1 MMTTPAP
8 MSPAPPLP
16 DGVVPASGARR
27 LGAFLIDAVL
37 ITVAYYGIT
46 AVALAM
52 GLASGSIETLMTMT
66 TVSGLI
72 VIALVAAMTAWLWTR
87 GYTPGHRLLGLRWAA
102 WDGAGPAGA
111 RSVGW
116 YALAGLV
123 GTPTLGVVPIIT
135 LLVTDPQGRNWIDRV
150 CGTVVVIAGPAG
162 PAAPRSGPVAVPG
175 TAGMSRAPGA
185 AGPVPAFVE
194 DTQEQPALTASQ
206 LRDRLG
212 AAATAGVTSG
222 PFAAP
227 AATSAAAVAPEPI
240 GDGPL
245 FAPPPAPTGPA
256 AAPGAGAAAS
266 PPAPAVGAGFISSV
280 PWETPAPAA
289 APAPTPAAS
298 ASATPAAMPPVP
310 PPPAPAPAAPP
321 APGAMPPV
329 PPPPAARRLDRD
341 RAAMP
346 PVPPPPAVPE
356 AAPAAAPA
364 AAIDEGP
371 TVARTALPRAGATL
385 VMDTGQRIALV
396 APRTLLGRAP
406 VAVPPWDKADTVP
419 VIDPDRSISKTHLA
433 VLLDGDRLSVRE
445 LGSTNGSAVVAA
457 DGARTTLLMGQD
469 VVVPDGARVELGD
482 RSFTVER

>member
-1 MMTTPAP
+1 MTTTPAP
-8 MSPAPPLP
+8 MSPAPQLP
-16 DGVVPASGARR
+16 DGVVPAPGARR

-123 GTPTLGVVPIIT
+123 GIPTLGIVPIIT

-150 CGTVVVIAGPAG
+150 CGTVVVAAGPGGA
-162 PAAPRSGPVAVPG
+162 AAPRPGPVAVPG
-175 TAGMSRAPGA
+175 AAGAPKPPGAPRA
-185 AGPVPAFVE
+185 AGPAPAFVE
-194 DTQEQPALTASQ
+194 DTQEQPPLTASQ

-212 AAATAGVTSG
+212 AAATAGAASG

-227 AATSAAAVAPEPI
+227 ASAAAAAPEPI

-256 AAPGAGAAAS
+256 AAPGAGAAVS

-289 APAPTPAAS
+289 S
-298 ASATPAAMPPVP
+298 
-310 PPPAPAPAAPP
+310 APAAP
-321 APGAMPPV
+321 
-329 PPPPAARRLDRD
+329 
-341 RAAMP
+341 AAMP

-356 AAPAAAPA
+356 AAPA

>member
-1 MMTTPAP
+1 MTTTPAP

-16 DGVVPASGARR
+16 GGVVPAPGARR

-52 GLASGSIETLMTMT
+52 GLSSGSIDTLMTMT

-72 VIALVAAMTAWLWTR
+72 IIALAAAMTAWLWTR

-162 PAAPRSGPVAVPG
+162 TAAPRSGPVAVPG

-212 AAATAGVTSG
+212 AAATAGAASG

-227 AATSAAAVAPEPI
+227 ASAAAPAPEPI

-256 AAPGAGAAAS
+256 AALGAVAGS
-266 PPAPAVGAGFISSV
+266 PPASAVGAGFISSV
-280 PWETPAPAA
+280 PWETGGPAASPAPAA
-289 APAPTPAAS
+289 SAPS
-298 ASATPAAMPPVP
+298 
-310 PPPAPAPAAPP
+310 

-329 PPPPAARRLDRD
+329 PPPPAA
-341 RAAMP
+341 
-346 PVPPPPAVPE
+346 PE
-356 AAPAAAPA
+356 AAAAGAPA

-406 VAVPPWDKADTVP
+406 VAVSPWEEADTVP
-419 VIDPDRSISKTHLA
+419 VTDPDRSISKTHLA

-469 VVVPDGARVELGD
+469 VAVPDGARVELGD

>member
-1 MMTTPAP
+1 MTTTPAP
-8 MSPAPPLP
+8 MSPAPQLP
-16 DGVVPASGARR
+16 DGVVPAPGARR

-116 YALAGLV
+116 YILAVLIGV
-123 GTPTLGVVPIIT
+123 PTLGVATILT
-135 LLVTDPQGRNWIDRV
+135 LLITDPQGRNWIDCV
-150 CGTVVVIAGPAG
+150 CGTVVVTARPGGPV
-162 PAAPRSGPVAVPG
+162 APRSGRSVPG
-175 TAGMSRAPGA
+175 TAGGAMGPGA
-185 AGPVPAFVE
+185 SAPAPAFVE
-194 DTQEQPALTASQ
+194 DTQEQPPLTASQ

-212 AAATAGVTSG
+212 AAAAAGAADG
-222 PFAAP
+222 PFAAIP
-227 AATSAAAVAPEPI
+227 AIPTVPTAPTALAAPVALAAAAEPI
-240 GDGPL
+240 GDGRI
-245 FAPPPAPTGPA
+245 FAP
-256 AAPGAGAAAS
+256 
-266 PPAPAVGAGFISSV
+266 
-280 PWETPAPAA
+280 TPAPAG
-289 APAPTPAAS
+289 PAPVPA
-298 ASATPAAMPPVP
+298 
-310 PPPAPAPAAPP
+310 
-321 APGAMPPV
+321 
-329 PPPPAARRLDRD
+329 
-341 RAAMP
+341 
-346 PVPPPPAVPE
+346 
-356 AAPAAAPA
+356 
-364 AAIDEGP
+364 
-371 TVARTALPRAGATL
+371 ATL

-406 VAVPPWDKADTVP
+406 VAVAPWEEADTVP
-419 VIDPDRSISKTHLA
+419 VTDPDRSISKTHLA

>member
-1 MMTTPAP
+1 MTTTPAP

-46 AVALAM
+46 AVGLAM
-52 GLASGSIETLMTMT
+52 GLASNSIDTLMTMT

-72 VIALVAAMTAWLWTR
+72 IIALAAAMTAWLWTR

-162 PAAPRSGPVAVPG
+162 SAAPRSGPVAVPG

-212 AAATAGVTSG
+212 AAATAGTASG

-227 AATSAAAVAPEPI
+227 ASAAAPEPI

-256 AAPGAGAAAS
+256 AALGAGAGS

-280 PWETPAPAA
+280 PWETGGPAASPAPAA
-289 APAPTPAAS
+289 SAPS
-298 ASATPAAMPPVP
+298 
-310 PPPAPAPAAPP
+310 

-346 PVPPPPAVPE
+346 PVPPPPA
-356 AAPAAAPA
+356 APAAAAAGAPA

-406 VAVPPWDKADTVP
+406 VAVSPWEEADTVP
-419 VIDPDRSISKTHLA
+419 VTDPDRSISKTHLA

-469 VVVPDGARVELGD
+469 VAVPDGARVELGD

>member
-1 MMTTPAP
+1 MTTTPAP

-16 DGVVPASGARR
+16 GGVVPAPGARR

-52 GLASGSIETLMTMT
+52 GLASGSIDTLMTMT

-72 VIALVAAMTAWLWTR
+72 VIALAAAMTAWLWTR

-162 PAAPRSGPVAVPG
+162 TAAPRSGPVAVPG

-194 DTQEQPALTASQ
+194 DTQEQPPLTASQ

-212 AAATAGVTSG
+212 AAAAAGAAGG
-222 PFAAP
+222 PFAAIP
-227 AATSAAAVAPEPI
+227 AIPTVPTAPTALAAPVALAAAAEPI
-240 GDGPL
+240 GDGRI
-245 FAPPPAPTGPA
+245 FAP
-256 AAPGAGAAAS
+256 
-266 PPAPAVGAGFISSV
+266 
-280 PWETPAPAA
+280 TPAPAG
-289 APAPTPAAS
+289 
-298 ASATPAAMPPVP
+298 
-310 PPPAPAPAAPP
+310 PAPAPA
-321 APGAMPPV
+321 
-329 PPPPAARRLDRD
+329 
-341 RAAMP
+341 
-346 PVPPPPAVPE
+346 
-356 AAPAAAPA
+356 
-364 AAIDEGP
+364 
-371 TVARTALPRAGATL
+371 ATL

-406 VAVPPWDKADTVP
+406 VAVAPWEEADTVP
-419 VIDPDRSISKTHLA
+419 VTDPDRSISKTHLA

-445 LGSTNGSAVVAA
+445 LGSTNGSAVVGT

-469 VVVPDGARVELGD
+469 VVVPDGARIELGD

>member
-16 DGVVPASGARR
+16 GGVVPASGARR
-27 LGAFLIDAVL
+27 LGAFLIDTVL

-52 GLASGSIETLMTMT
+52 GLSSGSIDTLMTMT

-72 VIALVAAMTAWLWTR
+72 IIALAAAMTAWLWTR

-162 PAAPRSGPVAVPG
+162 SAAPRSGPVAVPG

-212 AAATAGVTSG
+212 AAATAGAASG

-227 AATSAAAVAPEPI
+227 ASAAAPAPEPI

-280 PWETPAPAA
+280 PWETPAPA
-289 APAPTPAAS
+289 PAAS
-298 ASATPAAMPPVP
+298 A
-310 PPPAPAPAAPP
+310 PAAP
-321 APGAMPPV
+321 
-329 PPPPAARRLDRD
+329 
-341 RAAMP
+341 AAMP

-356 AAPAAAPA
+356 AAPAAA
-364 AAIDEGP
+364 IDEDP

-406 VAVPPWDKADTVP
+406 VAVSPWEEADTVP
-419 VIDPDRSISKTHLA
+419 VTDPDRSISKTHLA

-469 VVVPDGARVELGD
+469 VAVPDGARVELGD

>member
-1 MMTTPAP
+1 MTTTPAP

-16 DGVVPASGARR
+16 DGVVPAPGARR

-52 GLASGSIETLMTMT
+52 GLSSGSIDTLMTMT

-72 VIALVAAMTAWLWTR
+72 VIALAAAMTAWLWTR

-162 PAAPRSGPVAVPG
+162 SAAPRSGPVAVPG

-212 AAATAGVTSG
+212 AAATAGAASG

-227 AATSAAAVAPEPI
+227 ASAAAPAPEPI

-256 AAPGAGAAAS
+256 AALGAGAGS

-329 PPPPAARRLDRD
+329 PPPPA
-341 RAAMP
+341 
-346 PVPPPPAVPE
+346 VPE

-406 VAVPPWDKADTVP
+406 VAVSPWEEADTVP
-419 VIDPDRSISKTHLA
+419 VTDPDRSISKTHLA

>member
-1 MMTTPAP
+1 MTTTPAP
-8 MSPAPPLP
+8 MSPAPQLP
-16 DGVVPASGARR
+16 DGVVPAPGARR

-52 GLASGSIETLMTMT
+52 GLASGSIDTLMTMT

-72 VIALVAAMTAWLWTR
+72 VIALAAAMTAWLWTR

-123 GTPTLGVVPIIT
+123 GIPTLGIVPIIT

-150 CGTVVVIAGPAG
+150 CGTVVVAAGPGGA
-162 PAAPRSGPVAVPG
+162 AAPRPGPVAVPG
-175 TAGMSRAPGA
+175 AAGAPKPPGAPRA
-185 AGPVPAFVE
+185 AGPAPAFVE
-194 DTQEQPALTASQ
+194 DTQEQPPLTASQ

-212 AAATAGVTSG
+212 AAATAGAASG

-227 AATSAAAVAPEPI
+227 ASAAAAAPEPI
-240 GDGPL
+240 GNGPL

-256 AAPGAGAAAS
+256 AALGAGAGS

-289 APAPTPAAS
+289 APAPAPAAS
-298 ASATPAAMPPVP
+298 AL
-310 PPPAPAPAAPP
+310 AAP
-321 APGAMPPV
+321 
-329 PPPPAARRLDRD
+329 
-341 RAAMP
+341 AAMP

-364 AAIDEGP
+364 AAIDEDP

-406 VAVPPWDKADTVP
+406 VAVSPWEEADTVP
-419 VIDPDRSISKTHLA
+419 VTDPDRSISKTHLA

-469 VVVPDGARVELGD
+469 VAVPDGARVELGD

>member
-1 MMTTPAP
+1 MTTTPAP
-8 MSPAPPLP
+8 MSPAPQLP
-16 DGVVPASGARR
+16 DGVVPAPGARR

-123 GTPTLGVVPIIT
+123 GTPTLGIVPIIT

-150 CGTVVVIAGPAG
+150 CGTVVVTAGPGGA
-162 PAAPRSGPVAVPG
+162 AAPRPGPVAVPG
-175 TAGMSRAPGA
+175 AAGAPKPPGAPRA
-185 AGPVPAFVE
+185 AGPAPAFVE
-194 DTQEQPALTASQ
+194 DTQEQPPLTASQ

-212 AAATAGVTSG
+212 AAATAGAASG

-227 AATSAAAVAPEPI
+227 ASAAAAAPEPI

-256 AAPGAGAAAS
+256 AAPGAGAAVS

-289 APAPTPAAS
+289 APAPAPAAS
-298 ASATPAAMPPVP
+298 A
-310 PPPAPAPAAPP
+310 PAAP
-321 APGAMPPV
+321 
-329 PPPPAARRLDRD
+329 
-341 RAAMP
+341 AAMP

-356 AAPAAAPA
+356 AAPA

>member
-1 MMTTPAP
+1 MTTTPAP

-123 GTPTLGVVPIIT
+123 GTPTLGIVPIIT

-150 CGTVVVIAGPAG
+150 CGTVVVAAGPGGA
-162 PAAPRSGPVAVPG
+162 AAPRPGPVAVPG
-175 TAGMSRAPGA
+175 AAGAPKPPGAPRA
-185 AGPVPAFVE
+185 AGPAPAFVE
-194 DTQEQPALTASQ
+194 DTQEQPPLTASQ

-212 AAATAGVTSG
+212 AAATAGAASG

-227 AATSAAAVAPEPI
+227 ASAAAAAPEPI

-289 APAPTPAAS
+289 APAPAPAAS
-298 ASATPAAMPPVP
+298 APAAPAAMPPVP
-310 PPPAPAPAAPP
+310 PPPAAPAA
-321 APGAMPPV
+321 
-329 PPPPAARRLDRD
+329 AA
-341 RAAMP
+341 AG
-346 PVPPPPAVPE
+346 
-356 AAPAAAPA
+356 APA

>member
-1 MMTTPAP
+1 MTTTPAP

-16 DGVVPASGARR
+16 DGVVPAPGARR

-66 TVSGLI
+66 TVSNLI

-123 GTPTLGVVPIIT
+123 GIPTLGIVPIIT

-150 CGTVVVIAGPAG
+150 CGTVVVAAGPGGA
-162 PAAPRSGPVAVPG
+162 AAPRPGPVAVPG
-175 TAGMSRAPGA
+175 AAGAPKPPGAPRA
-185 AGPVPAFVE
+185 AGPAPAFVE
-194 DTQEQPALTASQ
+194 DTQEQPPLTASQ

-212 AAATAGVTSG
+212 AAATAGAASG

-227 AATSAAAVAPEPI
+227 ASAAAAAPEPI

-256 AAPGAGAAAS
+256 AALGAGAGS

-280 PWETPAPAA
+280 PWETPAPA
-289 APAPTPAAS
+289 PAAS
-298 ASATPAAMPPVP
+298 A
-310 PPPAPAPAAPP
+310 PAAP
-321 APGAMPPV
+321 
-329 PPPPAARRLDRD
+329 
-341 RAAMP
+341 AAMP

-356 AAPAAAPA
+356 AAPA

-406 VAVPPWDKADTVP
+406 VAVSPWEEADTVP
-419 VIDPDRSISKTHLA
+419 VTDPDRSISKTHLA

-469 VVVPDGARVELGD
+469 VAVPDGARVELGD

>member
-1 MMTTPAP
+1 MTTTPAP

-27 LGAFLIDAVL
+27 LGAFLIDAAL

-123 GTPTLGVVPIIT
+123 GTPTLGIVPIIT

-150 CGTVVVIAGPAG
+150 CGTVVVTAGPGGA
-162 PAAPRSGPVAVPG
+162 AAPRSGPVAVPG
-175 TAGMSRAPGA
+175 AAGAPKPPGAPRA
-185 AGPVPAFVE
+185 AGPAPAFVE
-194 DTQEQPALTASQ
+194 DTQEQPPLTASQ

-212 AAATAGVTSG
+212 AAATAGAASG

-227 AATSAAAVAPEPI
+227 ASAAAAAPEPI

-289 APAPTPAAS
+289 APAPAASSASAPAAS
-298 ASATPAAMPPVP
+298 AL
-310 PPPAPAPAAPP
+310 AAP
-321 APGAMPPV
+321 
-329 PPPPAARRLDRD
+329 
-341 RAAMP
+341 AAMP

-356 AAPAAAPA
+356 AAPA

>member
-1 MMTTPAP
+1 MTTTPAP

-123 GTPTLGVVPIIT
+123 GTPTLGIVPIIT

-150 CGTVVVIAGPAG
+150 CGTVVVAAGPGGA
-162 PAAPRSGPVAVPG
+162 AAPRPGPVAVPG
-175 TAGMSRAPGA
+175 AAGAPKPPGAPRA
-185 AGPVPAFVE
+185 AGPAPAFVE
-194 DTQEQPALTASQ
+194 DTQEQPPLTASQ

-212 AAATAGVTSG
+212 AAATAGAASG

-227 AATSAAAVAPEPI
+227 ASAAAAAPEPI

-256 AAPGAGAAAS
+256 AAPGAGAAVS

-289 APAPTPAAS
+289 APAPAAS
-298 ASATPAAMPPVP
+298 S
-310 PPPAPAPAAPP
+310 APAPAAS
-321 APGAMPPV
+321 A
-329 PPPPAARRLDRD
+329 PAAP
-341 RAAMP
+341 AAMP

-356 AAPAAAPA
+356 AAPA

>member
-1 MMTTPAP
+1 MTTTPAP

-27 LGAFLIDAVL
+27 LGAFLIDAAL

-123 GTPTLGVVPIIT
+123 GTPTLGIVPIIT

-150 CGTVVVIAGPAG
+150 CGTVVVTAGPGGA
-162 PAAPRSGPVAVPG
+162 AAPRSGPVAVPG
-175 TAGMSRAPGA
+175 AAGAPKPPGAPRA
-185 AGPVPAFVE
+185 AGPAPAFVE
-194 DTQEQPALTASQ
+194 DTQEQPPLTASQ

-212 AAATAGVTSG
+212 AAATAGAASG

-227 AATSAAAVAPEPI
+227 ASAAAAAPEPI

-256 AAPGAGAAAS
+256 AAPGAGAAVS

-289 APAPTPAAS
+289 APAPAPAAS
-298 ASATPAAMPPVP
+298 A
-310 PPPAPAPAAPP
+310 PAAP
-321 APGAMPPV
+321 
-329 PPPPAARRLDRD
+329 
-341 RAAMP
+341 AAMP

-356 AAPAAAPA
+356 AAPA

-419 VIDPDRSISKTHLA
+419 VIDPDRSISKTHLV

-482 RSFTVER
+482 RSFTVKR

>member
-1 MMTTPAP
+1 MTTTPAP

-16 DGVVPASGARR
+16 DGVVPAPGARR

-123 GTPTLGVVPIIT
+123 GTPTLGIVPIIT

-150 CGTVVVIAGPAG
+150 CGTVVVAAGPGGA
-162 PAAPRSGPVAVPG
+162 AAPRPGPVAVPG
-175 TAGMSRAPGA
+175 AAGAPKPPGAPRA
-185 AGPVPAFVE
+185 AGPAPAFVE
-194 DTQEQPALTASQ
+194 DTQEQPPLTASQ

-212 AAATAGVTSG
+212 AAATAGAASG

-227 AATSAAAVAPEPI
+227 ASAAAAAPEPI

-280 PWETPAPAA
+280 PWETPAPA
-289 APAPTPAAS
+289 PAAS
-298 ASATPAAMPPVP
+298 A
-310 PPPAPAPAAPP
+310 PAAP
-321 APGAMPPV
+321 
-329 PPPPAARRLDRD
+329 
-341 RAAMP
+341 AAMP

-356 AAPAAAPA
+356 AAPA

>member
-1 MMTTPAP
+1 MTTTPAP

-27 LGAFLIDAVL
+27 LGAFLIDAAL

-123 GTPTLGVVPIIT
+123 GTPTLGIVPIIT

-150 CGTVVVIAGPAG
+150 CGTVVVTASPGGA
-162 PAAPRSGPVAVPG
+162 AAPRSGPVAVPG
-175 TAGMSRAPGA
+175 AAGAPKPPGAPRA
-185 AGPVPAFVE
+185 AGPAPAFVE
-194 DTQEQPALTASQ
+194 DTQEQPPLTASQ

-212 AAATAGVTSG
+212 AAATAGAASG

-227 AATSAAAVAPEPI
+227 ASAAAAAPEPI

-256 AAPGAGAAAS
+256 AAPGAGAAVS

-289 APAPTPAAS
+289 APAPAPAAS
-298 ASATPAAMPPVP
+298 A
-310 PPPAPAPAAPP
+310 PAAP
-321 APGAMPPV
+321 
-329 PPPPAARRLDRD
+329 
-341 RAAMP
+341 AAMP

-356 AAPAAAPA
+356 AAPA

-419 VIDPDRSISKTHLA
+419 VIDPDRSISKTHLV

>member
-1 MMTTPAP
+1 MTTTPAP

-16 DGVVPASGARR
+16 GGVVPAPGARR

-52 GLASGSIETLMTMT
+52 GLSSGSIDTLMTMT

-72 VIALVAAMTAWLWTR
+72 VIALAAAMTAWLWTR

-162 PAAPRSGPVAVPG
+162 TAAPRSGPVAVPG

-194 DTQEQPALTASQ
+194 DTQEQPPLTASQ

-212 AAATAGVTSG
+212 AAAAAGAAGG
-222 PFAAP
+222 PFAAIP
-227 AATSAAAVAPEPI
+227 AIPTAPTAPTALAAPVALAAAAEPI
-240 GDGPL
+240 GDGRI
-245 FAPPPAPTGPA
+245 FAP
-256 AAPGAGAAAS
+256 
-266 PPAPAVGAGFISSV
+266 
-280 PWETPAPAA
+280 TPAPAG
-289 APAPTPAAS
+289 PAPVPA
-298 ASATPAAMPPVP
+298 
-310 PPPAPAPAAPP
+310 
-321 APGAMPPV
+321 
-329 PPPPAARRLDRD
+329 
-341 RAAMP
+341 
-346 PVPPPPAVPE
+346 
-356 AAPAAAPA
+356 
-364 AAIDEGP
+364 
-371 TVARTALPRAGATL
+371 ATL

-406 VAVPPWDKADTVP
+406 VAVAPWEEADTVP
-419 VIDPDRSISKTHLA
+419 VTDPDRSISKTHLA

-445 LGSTNGSAVVAA
+445 LGSTNGSAVVGA

-469 VVVPDGARVELGD
+469 VVVPDGARIELGD

>member
-1 MMTTPAP
+1 MTTTPAP

-16 DGVVPASGARR
+16 DGVVPAPGARR

-52 GLASGSIETLMTMT
+52 GLSSGSIDTLMTMT

-72 VIALVAAMTAWLWTR
+72 IIALAAAMTAWLWTR

-111 RSVGW
+111 RSIGW

-150 CGTVVVIAGPAG
+150 CGTVVVVAGPG
-162 PAAPRSGPVAVPG
+162 GSVVPRSGPVAVPG
-175 TAGMSRAPGA
+175 TAGAPGA
-185 AGPVPAFVE
+185 PGAPRAAGPAPAFVE

-212 AAATAGVTSG
+212 AAATAGAASG

-227 AATSAAAVAPEPI
+227 ASAAAPAPEPI

-256 AAPGAGAAAS
+256 AALGAGAGS

-280 PWETPAPAA
+280 PWETGGPAASPAPAA
-289 APAPTPAAS
+289 SAPS
-298 ASATPAAMPPVP
+298 
-310 PPPAPAPAAPP
+310 

-346 PVPPPPAVPE
+346 PVPPPPAAP
-356 AAPAAAPA
+356 AAAAAAAPA

-406 VAVPPWDKADTVP
+406 VAVSPWEEADTVP
-419 VIDPDRSISKTHLA
+419 VTDPDRSISKTHLA

>member
-1 MMTTPAP
+1 MTTTPAP

-16 DGVVPASGARR
+16 DGVVPAPGARR

-123 GTPTLGVVPIIT
+123 GTPTLGIVPIIT

-150 CGTVVVIAGPAG
+150 CGTVVVAAGPGGA
-162 PAAPRSGPVAVPG
+162 AAPRPGPVAVPG
-175 TAGMSRAPGA
+175 AAGAPKPPGAPRA
-185 AGPVPAFVE
+185 AGPAPAFVE

-212 AAATAGVTSG
+212 AAATAGAASG

-227 AATSAAAVAPEPI
+227 ASAATAAPEPI

-280 PWETPAPAA
+280 PWETPAPA
-289 APAPTPAAS
+289 PAAS
-298 ASATPAAMPPVP
+298 A
-310 PPPAPAPAAPP
+310 PAAP
-321 APGAMPPV
+321 
-329 PPPPAARRLDRD
+329 
-341 RAAMP
+341 AAMP

>member
-1 MMTTPAP
+1 MTTTPAP

-16 DGVVPASGARR
+16 GGVVPAPGARR

-52 GLASGSIETLMTMT
+52 GLSSGSIDTLMTMT

-72 VIALVAAMTAWLWTR
+72 IIALAAAMTAWLWTR

-162 PAAPRSGPVAVPG
+162 TAAPRSGPVAVPG

-194 DTQEQPALTASQ
+194 DTQEQPPLTASQ

-212 AAATAGVTSG
+212 AAAAAGAADG
-222 PFAAP
+222 PFAAIP
-227 AATSAAAVAPEPI
+227 AIPTVPTAPTALAAPVALAAAAEPI
-240 GDGPL
+240 GDGRI
-245 FAPPPAPTGPA
+245 FAP
-256 AAPGAGAAAS
+256 
-266 PPAPAVGAGFISSV
+266 
-280 PWETPAPAA
+280 TPAPAG
-289 APAPTPAAS
+289 
-298 ASATPAAMPPVP
+298 
-310 PPPAPAPAAPP
+310 PAPAPA
-321 APGAMPPV
+321 
-329 PPPPAARRLDRD
+329 
-341 RAAMP
+341 
-346 PVPPPPAVPE
+346 
-356 AAPAAAPA
+356 
-364 AAIDEGP
+364 
-371 TVARTALPRAGATL
+371 ATL

-406 VAVPPWDKADTVP
+406 VAVSPWEEADTVP
-419 VIDPDRSISKTHLA
+419 VTDPDRSISKTHLA

-469 VVVPDGARVELGD
+469 VAVPDGARVELGD

>member
-1 MMTTPAP
+1 MTTTPAP
-8 MSPAPPLP
+8 MSPAPQLP
-16 DGVVPASGARR
+16 DGVVPAPGARR

-123 GTPTLGVVPIIT
+123 GTPTLGIVPIIT

-150 CGTVVVIAGPAG
+150 CGTVVVAAGPGGA
-162 PAAPRSGPVAVPG
+162 AAPRPGPVAVPG
-175 TAGMSRAPGA
+175 AAGAPKPPGAPRA

-194 DTQEQPALTASQ
+194 DTQEQPPLTASQ

-212 AAATAGVTSG
+212 AAATAGAASG

-227 AATSAAAVAPEPI
+227 ASAAAAAPEPI

-256 AAPGAGAAAS
+256 AAPGAGAGS

-289 APAPTPAAS
+289 APAPAASSAPTPAAS
-298 ASATPAAMPPVP
+298 A
-310 PPPAPAPAAPP
+310 PAAP
-321 APGAMPPV
+321 
-329 PPPPAARRLDRD
+329 
-341 RAAMP
+341 AAMP

-356 AAPAAAPA
+356 AAPA

-406 VAVPPWDKADTVP
+406 VAVPPWDKADTVS

>member
-1 MMTTPAP
+1 MTTTPAP

-27 LGAFLIDAVL
+27 LGAFLIDAAL

-123 GTPTLGVVPIIT
+123 GTPTLGIVPIIT

-150 CGTVVVIAGPAG
+150 CGTVVVTAGPGGA
-162 PAAPRSGPVAVPG
+162 AAPRSGPVAVPG
-175 TAGMSRAPGA
+175 AAGAPKPPGAPRA
-185 AGPVPAFVE
+185 AGPAPAFVE
-194 DTQEQPALTASQ
+194 DTQEQPPLTASQ

-212 AAATAGVTSG
+212 AAATAGAASG

-227 AATSAAAVAPEPI
+227 ASAAAAAPEPI

-256 AAPGAGAAAS
+256 AAPGAGAAVS

-289 APAPTPAAS
+289 APAPAPAAS
-298 ASATPAAMPPVP
+298 A
-310 PPPAPAPAAPP
+310 PAAP
-321 APGAMPPV
+321 
-329 PPPPAARRLDRD
+329 
-341 RAAMP
+341 AAMP

-356 AAPAAAPA
+356 AAPA

>member
-1 MMTTPAP
+1 MTTTPAP

-16 DGVVPASGARR
+16 GGVVPAPGARR

-52 GLASGSIETLMTMT
+52 GLSSGSIDTLMTMT

-72 VIALVAAMTAWLWTR
+72 IIALAAAMTAWLWTR

-162 PAAPRSGPVAVPG
+162 SAAPRSGPVAVPG

-194 DTQEQPALTASQ
+194 DTQEQPPLTASQ

-212 AAATAGVTSG
+212 AAAAAGAAGG
-222 PFAAP
+222 PFAAIP
-227 AATSAAAVAPEPI
+227 AIPTVPTAPTALAAPVALAAAAEPI
-240 GDGPL
+240 GDGRI
-245 FAPPPAPTGPA
+245 FAP
-256 AAPGAGAAAS
+256 
-266 PPAPAVGAGFISSV
+266 
-280 PWETPAPAA
+280 TPAPAG
-289 APAPTPAAS
+289 
-298 ASATPAAMPPVP
+298 
-310 PPPAPAPAAPP
+310 PAPAPA
-321 APGAMPPV
+321 
-329 PPPPAARRLDRD
+329 
-341 RAAMP
+341 
-346 PVPPPPAVPE
+346 
-356 AAPAAAPA
+356 
-364 AAIDEGP
+364 
-371 TVARTALPRAGATL
+371 ATL

-406 VAVPPWDKADTVP
+406 VAVSPWEEADTVP
-419 VIDPDRSISKTHLA
+419 VTDPDRSISKTHLA

-469 VVVPDGARVELGD
+469 VAVPDGARVELGD

>member
-1 MMTTPAP
+1 MTTTPAP

-16 DGVVPASGARR
+16 GGVVPAPGARR

-52 GLASGSIETLMTMT
+52 GLASGSIDTLMTMT

-72 VIALVAAMTAWLWTR
+72 VIALAAAMTAWLWTR

-135 LLVTDPQGRNWIDRV
+135 LLATDPQGRNWIDRV

-162 PAAPRSGPVAVPG
+162 SAAPRPGPIAVPG

-212 AAATAGVTSG
+212 AAATAGAASG

-227 AATSAAAVAPEPI
+227 ASAAAALEPI

-256 AAPGAGAAAS
+256 AALGAGAGS

-280 PWETPAPAA
+280 PWETGGPAASPAPAA
-289 APAPTPAAS
+289 SAPS
-298 ASATPAAMPPVP
+298 
-310 PPPAPAPAAPP
+310 

-346 PVPPPPAVPE
+346 PVPPPPA
-356 AAPAAAPA
+356 APAAAAA

-406 VAVPPWDKADTVP
+406 VAVSPWEEADTVP
-419 VIDPDRSISKTHLA
+419 VTDPDRSISKTHLA

-469 VVVPDGARVELGD
+469 VAVPDGARVELGD

>member
-1 MMTTPAP
+1 MTTTPAP

-16 DGVVPASGARR
+16 DGVVPAPGARR

-123 GTPTLGVVPIIT
+123 GTPTLGIVPIIT

-150 CGTVVVIAGPAG
+150 CGTVVVAAGPGGA
-162 PAAPRSGPVAVPG
+162 AAPRPGPVAVPG
-175 TAGMSRAPGA
+175 AAGAPKPPGAPRA
-185 AGPVPAFVE
+185 AGPAPAFVE

-212 AAATAGVTSG
+212 AAATAGAASG

-227 AATSAAAVAPEPI
+227 ASAAAAPEPI

-256 AAPGAGAAAS
+256 AAPGAGAAVS

-289 APAPTPAAS
+289 APAPAAS
-298 ASATPAAMPPVP
+298 S
-310 PPPAPAPAAPP
+310 APAPAASAPA
-321 APGAMPPV
+321 APG
-329 PPPPAARRLDRD
+329 
-341 RAAMP
+341 AMP

>member
-1 MMTTPAP
+1 MTTTPAP

-16 DGVVPASGARR
+16 DGVVPAPGARR

-123 GTPTLGVVPIIT
+123 GIPTLGIVPIIT

-150 CGTVVVIAGPAG
+150 CGTVVVAAGPGGA
-162 PAAPRSGPVAVPG
+162 AAPRPGPVAVPG
-175 TAGMSRAPGA
+175 AAGAPKPPGAPRA
-185 AGPVPAFVE
+185 AGPAPAFVE
-194 DTQEQPALTASQ
+194 DTQEQPPLTASQ

-212 AAATAGVTSG
+212 AAATAGAASG

-227 AATSAAAVAPEPI
+227 ASAAAAAPEPI

-289 APAPTPAAS
+289 APAPAAS
-298 ASATPAAMPPVP
+298 S
-310 PPPAPAPAAPP
+310 APAPAAS
-321 APGAMPPV
+321 A
-329 PPPPAARRLDRD
+329 PAAP
-341 RAAMP
+341 AAMP

-356 AAPAAAPA
+356 AAPA

>member
-1 MMTTPAP
+1 MTTTPAP

-16 DGVVPASGARR
+16 DGVVPAPGARR

-123 GTPTLGVVPIIT
+123 GTPTLGIVPIIT

-150 CGTVVVIAGPAG
+150 CGTVVVAAGPGGA
-162 PAAPRSGPVAVPG
+162 AAPRSGPVAVPG
-175 TAGMSRAPGA
+175 AAGAPKPPGAPRA
-185 AGPVPAFVE
+185 AGPAPAFVE
-194 DTQEQPALTASQ
+194 DTQEQPPLTASQ

-212 AAATAGVTSG
+212 AAATAGAASG

-227 AATSAAAVAPEPI
+227 ASAAAAAPEPI

-256 AAPGAGAAAS
+256 AALGAGAGS

-289 APAPTPAAS
+289 APAPAPAAS
-298 ASATPAAMPPVP
+298 A
-310 PPPAPAPAAPP
+310 PAAP
-321 APGAMPPV
+321 
-329 PPPPAARRLDRD
+329 
-341 RAAMP
+341 AAMP

-356 AAPAAAPA
+356 AAPAAA
-364 AAIDEGP
+364 IDEGP
-371 TVARTALPRAGATL
+371 TVARTVLPRAGATL

>member
-1 MMTTPAP
+1 MTTTPAP

-16 DGVVPASGARR
+16 DGVVPAPGARR

-52 GLASGSIETLMTMT
+52 GLSSGSIDTLMTMT

-72 VIALVAAMTAWLWTR
+72 IIALAAAMTAWLWTR

-162 PAAPRSGPVAVPG
+162 TAAPRSGPVAVPG

-194 DTQEQPALTASQ
+194 DTQEQPPLTASQ

-212 AAATAGVTSG
+212 AAAAAGAADG
-222 PFAAP
+222 PFAAIP
-227 AATSAAAVAPEPI
+227 AIPTVPTAPTALAAPVALAAAAEPI
-240 GDGPL
+240 GDGRI
-245 FAPPPAPTGPA
+245 FAP
-256 AAPGAGAAAS
+256 
-266 PPAPAVGAGFISSV
+266 
-280 PWETPAPAA
+280 TPAPAG
-289 APAPTPAAS
+289 
-298 ASATPAAMPPVP
+298 
-310 PPPAPAPAAPP
+310 PAPAPA
-321 APGAMPPV
+321 
-329 PPPPAARRLDRD
+329 
-341 RAAMP
+341 
-346 PVPPPPAVPE
+346 
-356 AAPAAAPA
+356 
-364 AAIDEGP
+364 
-371 TVARTALPRAGATL
+371 ATL

-406 VAVPPWDKADTVP
+406 VAVSPWEEADTVP
-419 VIDPDRSISKTHLA
+419 VTDPDRSISKTHLA

-469 VVVPDGARVELGD
+469 VAVPDGARVELGD

>member
-1 MMTTPAP
+1 MTTTPAP

-16 DGVVPASGARR
+16 DGVVPAPGARR

-52 GLASGSIETLMTMT
+52 GLSSGSIDTLMTMT

-72 VIALVAAMTAWLWTR
+72 VIALAAAMTAWLWTR

-175 TAGMSRAPGA
+175 SAGMSRAPGA

-212 AAATAGVTSG
+212 AAATAGAASG

-227 AATSAAAVAPEPI
+227 ASAAAAPEPI

-256 AAPGAGAAAS
+256 AALGAGAGS

-280 PWETPAPAA
+280 PWETGVPAASPAPAA
-289 APAPTPAAS
+289 SAPS
-298 ASATPAAMPPVP
+298 
-310 PPPAPAPAAPP
+310 

-346 PVPPPPAVPE
+346 PVPPPPAAPE
-356 AAPAAAPA
+356 AAAA

-385 VMDTGQRIALV
+385 IMDTGQRIALV

-406 VAVPPWDKADTVP
+406 VAVSPWEEADTVP
-419 VIDPDRSISKTHLA
+419 VTDPDRSISKTHLA

-469 VVVPDGARVELGD
+469 VAVPDGARVELGD

>member
-1 MMTTPAP
+1 MTTTPAP

-16 DGVVPASGARR
+16 DGVVPAPGARR

-123 GTPTLGVVPIIT
+123 GTPTLGIVPIIT

-150 CGTVVVIAGPAG
+150 CGTVVVAAGPGGA
-162 PAAPRSGPVAVPG
+162 AAPRSGPVAVPG
-175 TAGMSRAPGA
+175 AAGAPKPPGAPRA
-185 AGPVPAFVE
+185 AGPAPAFVE
-194 DTQEQPALTASQ
+194 DTQEQPPLTASQ

-212 AAATAGVTSG
+212 AAATAGAASG

-227 AATSAAAVAPEPI
+227 ASASAAAAAPEPI

-289 APAPTPAAS
+289 APAPAAS
-298 ASATPAAMPPVP
+298 S
-310 PPPAPAPAAPP
+310 APAPAAS
-321 APGAMPPV
+321 A
-329 PPPPAARRLDRD
+329 PAAP
-341 RAAMP
+341 AAMP

-356 AAPAAAPA
+356 AAPA

>member
-1 MMTTPAP
+1 MTTTPAP
-8 MSPAPPLP
+8 MSPAPQLP
-16 DGVVPASGARR
+16 DGVVPAPGARR

-123 GTPTLGVVPIIT
+123 GTPTLGIVPIIT

-150 CGTVVVIAGPAG
+150 CGTVVVAAGPGGA
-162 PAAPRSGPVAVPG
+162 AAPRPGPVAVPG
-175 TAGMSRAPGA
+175 AAGAPKPPGAPRA
-185 AGPVPAFVE
+185 AGPAPAFVE
-194 DTQEQPALTASQ
+194 DTQEQPPLTASQ

-212 AAATAGVTSG
+212 AAATAGAASG

-227 AATSAAAVAPEPI
+227 ASAAAAAPDPI

-256 AAPGAGAAAS
+256 AAPGAGAGS

-289 APAPTPAAS
+289 APAPAPAAS
-298 ASATPAAMPPVP
+298 A
-310 PPPAPAPAAPP
+310 PAAP
-321 APGAMPPV
+321 
-329 PPPPAARRLDRD
+329 
-341 RAAMP
+341 AAMP

-356 AAPAAAPA
+356 AAPA

>member
-1 MMTTPAP
+1 MTTTPAP

-123 GTPTLGVVPIIT
+123 GTPTLGIVPIIT

-150 CGTVVVIAGPAG
+150 CGTVVVAAGPGGA
-162 PAAPRSGPVAVPG
+162 AAPRPGPVAVPG
-175 TAGMSRAPGA
+175 AAGAPKPPGAPRA
-185 AGPVPAFVE
+185 AGPAPAFVE
-194 DTQEQPALTASQ
+194 DTQEQPPLTASQ

-212 AAATAGVTSG
+212 AAATAGAASG

-227 AATSAAAVAPEPI
+227 ASAAAAAPEPI

-256 AAPGAGAAAS
+256 AAPGAGAAVS

-289 APAPTPAAS
+289 APAPAAS
-298 ASATPAAMPPVP
+298 S
-310 PPPAPAPAAPP
+310 APAPAASAPA
-321 APGAMPPV
+321 APG
-329 PPPPAARRLDRD
+329 
-341 RAAMP
+341 AMP

-419 VIDPDRSISKTHLA
+419 VIDPDRSISKTHLV